1 MLFRRPSR
9 FVALTHNLMDA
20 LHLDQLLPR
29 YRRFARAS
37 ARHGGVGV
45 ALLQED
51 VDVRDPNLQAPW
63 NNPKRLRRRYRN

>member
-29 YRRFARAS
+29 YRRFARAA
-37 ARHGGVGV
+37 AR
-45 ALLQED
+45 A
-51 VDVRDPNLQAPW
+51 
-63 NNPKRLRRRYRN
+63 KRR